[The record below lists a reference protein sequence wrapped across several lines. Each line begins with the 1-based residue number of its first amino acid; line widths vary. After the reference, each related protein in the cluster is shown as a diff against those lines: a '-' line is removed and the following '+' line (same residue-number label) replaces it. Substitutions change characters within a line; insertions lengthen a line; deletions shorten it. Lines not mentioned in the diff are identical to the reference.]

1 MNVDSSNTVQVSVVG
16 DATVW
21 SLLVNYMP
29 VLVVSY
35 LTVLVLT
42 PVFRRIALDSGVVD
56 SPDDARKVHKQAT
69 PYLGGLAVFFGI
81 LLGITVSYLLLANE
95 PADYR
100 PLPLS
105 IIGGMIA
112 ITFTGLADD
121 VWGWDP
127 RLKIA
132 GQLVAAAL
140 LAVND
145 IGTQVAAGL
154 FSYLFGMPI
163 IEFMIPFPFIDIPV
177 DLTYWMGTLIIAMFV
192 LGGCNASNLIDG
204 LDGLLSG
211 TVAIISLGLLI
222 LSLVM
227 AASLTA
233 SDLDVIS
240 RYIPDD
246 IVDNEGATLSGAR
259 ITLCLALIGAA
270 LGFLPHNFNP
280 ATIFLGDCGS
290 LLLGYC
296 CVVVILMLGEQGQ
309 THLVL
314 AGLLIFGVPII
325 DTILAIFRRKVQG
338 LSMSAPDA
346 GHLHHVL
353 KSSFGGVKRAVLAV
367 YGIEF
372 VMASIG
378 VVLGI
383 LSLRGDIRIH
393 VIYLIFIG
401 LYGLVAVI
409 GIRMGLVR
417 KRKTMS
423 CMANQA

>member
-1 MNVDSSNTVQVSVVG
+1 MSMGILDTSEAVVVG
-16 DATVW
+16 GVTSW
-21 SLLVNYMP
+21 SLFVNYLP
-29 VLVVSY
+29 VLICSFIVV
-35 LTVLVLT
+35 LFLT
-42 PVFRRIALDSGVVD
+42 PVFRQVALITGVVD
-56 SPDDARKVHKQAT
+56 DPDDARKIHKKAT
-69 PYLGGLAVFFGI
+69 PYLGGLAVFTGVLVGI
-81 LLGITVSYLLLANE
+81 AIGYLLVVDE
-95 PADYR
+95 PYAYR

-105 IIGGMIA
+105 IVGGMLA

-154 FSYLFGMPI
+154 LGYLFGMPI
-163 IEFMIPFPFIDIPV
+163 IEFSIPLGFIDLPIDV
-177 DLTYWMGTLIIAMFV
+177 TYWMGTFIIAAFV

-211 TVAIISLGLLI
+211 TVAIIAVGLLV

-227 AASLTA
+227 ASTLTA
-233 SDLDVIS
+233 SDLNVIS

-246 IVDNEGATLSGAR
+246 IVISEGSTLSGAR
-259 ITLCLALIGAA
+259 ITLCMALLGAV

-296 CVVVILMLGEQGQ
+296 CVVIILMLGEQGE

-325 DTILAIFRRKVQG
+325 DTILAICRRKVQG

-346 GHLHHVL
+346 RHLHHVL
-353 KSSFGGVKRAVLAV
+353 KSWLGGVKQAVLAI
-367 YGIEF
+367 YGIEI
-372 VMASIG
+372 VMATIG
-378 VVLGI
+378 ASLGI
-383 LSLRGDIRIH
+383 LTLMGEVRMLVLYIVFIAIYSLMA
-393 VIYLIFIG
+393 LIG
-401 LYGLVAVI
+401 V
-409 GIRMGLVR
+409 RMGISRRNKLSA
-417 KRKTMS
+417 TNS
-423 CMANQA
+423 ESS